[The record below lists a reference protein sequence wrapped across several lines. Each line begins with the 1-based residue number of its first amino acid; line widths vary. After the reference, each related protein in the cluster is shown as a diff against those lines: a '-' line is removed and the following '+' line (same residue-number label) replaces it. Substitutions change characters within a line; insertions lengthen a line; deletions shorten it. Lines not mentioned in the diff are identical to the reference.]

1 MKRQAKIEI
10 QNALV
15 DLMAEYPFQEISTKM
30 ICAYCNINRST
41 FYDYY
46 KDKFDLLDT
55 INSKHKEKFQFLL
68 SALHHNFENI
78 KQDKLKLYK
87 FFIIIAKY
95 IKHNEQFF
103 KDILVT
109 YPMKT
114 LFIDILVTYPMKT
127 LFIDYINLA
136 RDYYQQIMNDY
147 STTVTNKQLYVT
159 YIIGGQ
165 AGVFINWLSN
175 GCNESPEEVADIL
188 LANTIKLQNQ

>member
-114 LFIDILVTYPMKT
+114 LFID
-127 LFIDYINLA
+127 YINLA

-175 GCNESPEEVADIL
+175 GCNE
-188 LANTIKLQNQ
+188 

>member
-41 FYDYY
+41 LYDYY

-78 KQDKLKLYK
+78 KQDKLKIYK

-103 KDILVT
+103 K
-109 YPMKT
+109 
-114 LFIDILVTYPMKT
+114 DILVTYPMKT

>member
-46 KDKFDLLDT
+46 K
-55 INSKHKEKFQFLL
+55 EKFQFLL

-103 KDILVT
+103 K
-109 YPMKT
+109 
-114 LFIDILVTYPMKT
+114 DILVTYPMKT

-188 LANTIKLQNQ
+188 LANTIKLQN

>member
-30 ICAYCNINRST
+30 ICAYCNTNRST

-114 LFIDILVTYPMKT
+114 LFID
-127 LFIDYINLA
+127 YINLA

-188 LANTIKLQNQ
+188 LANTIKLQN

>member
-30 ICAYCNINRST
+30 ICAYSNINRST

-46 KDKFDLLDT
+46 KDKYDLLET
-55 INSKHKEKFQFLL
+55 INSKHKEKFHFLL
-68 SALHHNFENI
+68 SALHHNFDNI
-78 KQDKLKLYK
+78 KQDKHKLYK

-95 IKHNEQFF
+95 IKRNEQFF

-114 LFIDILVTYPMKT
+114 LFIDYV
-127 LFIDYINLA
+127 NLA
-136 RDYYQQIMNDY
+136 RDYYQQIVSDY
-147 STTVTNKQLYVT
+147 SSTVTNKKLYVT

-165 AGVFINWLSN
+165 AGVFINWLSS
-175 GCNESPEEVADIL
+175 GCQESPEEVASIL
-188 LANTIKLQNQ
+188 LANTIKLQNP

>member
-78 KQDKLKLYK
+78 NRISL
-87 FFIIIAKY
+87 
-95 IKHNEQFF
+95 N
-103 KDILVT
+103 
-109 YPMKT
+109 
-114 LFIDILVTYPMKT
+114 
-127 LFIDYINLA
+127 
-136 RDYYQQIMNDY
+136 
-147 STTVTNKQLYVT
+147 
-159 YIIGGQ
+159 
-165 AGVFINWLSN
+165 FINSSLLLLSI
-175 GCNESPEEVADIL
+175 SSAMSSFSK
-188 LANTIKLQNQ
+188 TF

>member
-103 KDILVT
+103 QRHFS
-109 YPMKT
+109 Y
-114 LFIDILVTYPMKT
+114 
-127 LFIDYINLA
+127 
-136 RDYYQQIMNDY
+136 
-147 STTVTNKQLYVT
+147 
-159 YIIGGQ
+159 
-165 AGVFINWLSN
+165 LSN
-175 GCNESPEEVADIL
+175 ENIIHRLYKFSERL
-188 LANTIKLQNQ
+188 LSTNYE

>member
-78 KQDKLKLYK
+78 KQDKLK
-87 FFIIIAKY
+87 
-95 IKHNEQFF
+95 
-103 KDILVT
+103 
-109 YPMKT
+109 
-114 LFIDILVTYPMKT
+114 
-127 LFIDYINLA
+127 
-136 RDYYQQIMNDY
+136 
-147 STTVTNKQLYVT
+147 
-159 YIIGGQ
+159 

-188 LANTIKLQNQ
+188 LANTIKLQN

>member
-95 IKHNEQFF
+95 IKRNEQFF

>member
-95 IKHNEQFF
+95 IKRNEQFF

-114 LFIDILVTYPMKT
+114 LF
-127 LFIDYINLA
+127 
-136 RDYYQQIMNDY
+136 
-147 STTVTNKQLYVT
+147 
-159 YIIGGQ
+159 IGGQ